1 MPVHIKDGFVFML
14 KIRTFVVGRDEAIW
28 AYIASG
34 AYRDYEDFRSLS
46 VEEMQKLE
54 KSPTFDSS
62 GMFIAELDGKPAG
75 IVNAY
80 VDKFRKEKKGF
91 ISWLGVLPEYRRR
104 SVGKALAQKAIESL
118 KERGMEIAETALDST
133 REVCIRLFED
143 LGFRLIRSSSFMKMS
158 LDKIPFNIGENRE
171 VDMRKLDVTSEEDII
186 LLNNLENECFKEHF
200 NYRPSQIEETRHWL
214 LENPWLQWQAYFF
227 AELEGK
233 SVGYISIGI
242 DEKYNREKE
251 TLSGW
256 INDIGVLKPFRRR
269 GIGTALMLKGLN
281 ELKNEGL
288 ENALLYVDDE
298 NPTKAIKLY
307 EKVGF
312 KIVKKTQIYQKK
324 LI

>member
-1 MPVHIKDGFVFML
+1 ML

-104 SVGKALAQKAIESL
+104 GVGKALAQKAIESL

-307 EKVGF
+307 EKIGF

>member
-1 MPVHIKDGFVFML
+1 LPVHIKDGFVFML

-28 AYIASG
+28 AYIASV

-104 SVGKALAQKAIESL
+104 GVGKALVQKAIESL

-307 EKVGF
+307 EKIGF